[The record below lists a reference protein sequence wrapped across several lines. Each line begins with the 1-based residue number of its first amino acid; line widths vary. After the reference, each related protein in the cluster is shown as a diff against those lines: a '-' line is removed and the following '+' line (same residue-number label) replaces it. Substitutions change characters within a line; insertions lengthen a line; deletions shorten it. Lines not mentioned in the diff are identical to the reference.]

1 MALGREAQGCAR
13 ATLQVANEH
22 FEPIFNA
29 VLCRLMFVADEV
41 AMLALGA
48 RLAAFIDGGA
58 CIWLE
63 GELGSG
69 KTTFARGLL
78 RALGVKGAVKSPTYT
93 LVEPYELPT
102 RPVYHFDLYRLADG
116 EELEAIGVRDYFD
129 NQALCLVEWPER
141 GGDYLPAADL
151 RIHIAYQG
159 EGREI
164 RLEANS
170 ETGKHLA
177 ALLRE

>member
-1 MALGREAQGCAR
+1 
-13 ATLQVANEH
+13 
-22 FEPIFNA
+22 
-29 VLCRLMFVADEV
+29 MFVADEM
-41 AMLALGA
+41 AMMALGA
-48 RLAAFIDGGA
+48 RLATFTEGGA
-58 CIWLE
+58 SIWLE

-78 RALGVKGAVKSPTYT
+78 RALGVTGAVKSPTYT
-93 LVEPYELPT
+93 LVEPYELPA

-129 NQALCLVEWPER
+129 SEALCLVEWPER

-164 RLEANS
+164 SLEANS
-170 ETGKHLA
+170 ATGERLA
-177 ALLRE
+177 GLLRE